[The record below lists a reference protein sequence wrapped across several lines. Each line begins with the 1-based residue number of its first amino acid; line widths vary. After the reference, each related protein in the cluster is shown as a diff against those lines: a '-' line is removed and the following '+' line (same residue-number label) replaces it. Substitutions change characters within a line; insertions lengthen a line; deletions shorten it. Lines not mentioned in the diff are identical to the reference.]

1 MPEVNDPKKGPE
13 KKRFI
18 TEKIVKQPLTKGQMA
33 RRGVLFSGSYSVWR
47 CGRGKFRHFAAM
59 GIPSFW

>member
-33 RRGVLFSGSYSVWR
+33 RRGVLFLLAAILFGGAAGAS
-47 CGRGKFRHFAAM
+47 FAM
-59 GIPSFW
+59 